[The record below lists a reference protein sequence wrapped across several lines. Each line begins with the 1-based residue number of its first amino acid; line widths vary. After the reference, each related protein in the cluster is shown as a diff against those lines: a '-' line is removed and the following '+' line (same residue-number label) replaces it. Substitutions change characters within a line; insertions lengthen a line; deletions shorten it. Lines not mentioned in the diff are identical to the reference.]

1 MVLINLFAGKEWRHT
16 CRQWICGHREGE
28 SGTNGE
34 NSIYLS
40 IYLYIYTLSDVSWK
54 AGKLEMLLCSI
65 GSPIWFSVMTWRD
78 GMWGKEGS

>member
-40 IYLYIYTLSDVSWK
+40 IYIYIYIIRC
-54 AGKLEMLLCSI
+54 KLEN
-65 GSPIWFSVMTWRD
+65 WRCCCVA
-78 GMWGKEGS
+78 